1 MRAPQ
6 QNKVGHKW
14 YGKVSV
20 DVSGREA
27 WDRQDASQSWTDG
40 GAVKKI
46 LASIEPLLEQLVASE
61 AIGAVADF
69 ASTGEAAVRAGQAGE
84 VIVGLRITSEQ
95 SSMIVSVPL
104 RKLLVAALT
113 EVRNGIALDPQAQ
126 ALLADLVSLGQQLS
140 RLGQPP
146 PQVVKPAV
154 VNGGAHP

>member
-1 MRAPQ
+1 MRSP
-6 QNKVGHKW
+6 NKVGHKW
-14 YGKVSV
+14 FGKVPV
-20 DVSGREA
+20 EVAGREA
-27 WDRQDASQSWTDG
+27 WDKQDASQSWTDG

-46 LASIEPLLEQLVASE
+46 LASIEPLLERLVASE

-69 ASTGEAAVRAGQAGE
+69 ASTGEAAVRAGQGGE
-84 VIVGLRITSEQ
+84 VVIGLRITSEQ

-126 ALLADLVSLGQQLS
+126 ALLADLVSLGRQLS

-146 PQVVKPAV
+146 PQVSKPIAAT
-154 VNGGAHP
+154 VNGAHQ